1 MKRLLGILFIAAAT
15 FVLSTQEAKAQSIDH
30 KRSTLASRT
39 MDGATV
45 HVKESSSVSE
55 AVDNI
60 EAKSRRKEVEGYRVV
75 IFSDNGQYAGD
86 NDRTVL
92 ETFKNNHPHI
102 NAYMVYE
109 SPYFKVTVGDCLTL
123 EEASHLMSQLD
134 GEYPELF
141 PKREVIKFS
150 DLGNVRPR
158 NVEVT
163 DSLAI
168 Q

>member
-1 MKRLLGILFIAAAT
+1 
-15 FVLSTQEAKAQSIDH
+15 
-30 KRSTLASRT
+30 

-45 HVKESSSVSE
+45 HVKESTSVSE

-86 NDRTVL
+86 NARTVL